1 MEEDKVIVKKLS
13 VAETEDGKVIVK
25 KPSVTETE
33 DGKVIVKRSPVTE
46 TEDGKVIAK
55 ELQTQQQE
63 AYNESIQ
70 ETEMRMIVSAMLR
83 KDGKSFARVSFF
95 RGKDWAEGLVPD
107 GVVEQSEGFTEE
119 EIRGLED
126 YLVREKDMLV
136 GQAKGVNP
144 LRNML
149 GM

>member
-1 MEEDKVIVKKLS
+1 MEEDKVIVKRPS
-13 VAETEDGKVIVK
+13 EAETE
-25 KPSVTETE
+25 E
-33 DGKVIVKRSPVTE
+33 GKVIVKRPPVTE

-70 ETEMRMIVSAMLR
+70 ETEMRMIVSAMMR
-83 KDGKSFARVSFF
+83 KGGKSFARVSFL

-107 GVVEQSEGFTEE
+107 GVVEKAEGFTEE
-119 EIRGLED
+119 EIKGLED

>member
-1 MEEDKVIVKKLS
+1 ME
-13 VAETEDGKVIVK
+13 
-25 KPSVTETE
+25 E

-46 TEDGKVIAK
+46 TEDGKVVVKKAQI
-55 ELQTQQQE
+55 QQQE
-63 AYNESIQ
+63 AHNENSQQAEI
-70 ETEMRMIVSAMLR
+70 RMMVSAMLR

-107 GVVEQSEGFTEE
+107 GVVEKAEGFTEE
-119 EIRGLED
+119 EIKGLED